1 MEAVPAALKNLTV
14 AGIVAHVT
22 VVYTMAMPVTVEF
35 QGAVA
40 VRPVAL
46 LYPIMAALPAVIP
59 LATLVVPASL
69 TNSDMAEMPRNL
81 FPLHSPPP
89 PLWQQC
95 LQPK

>member
-1 MEAVPAALKNLTV
+1 
-14 AGIVAHVT
+14 
-22 VVYTMAMPVTVEF
+22 MAMPVTIGF

-59 LATLVVPASL
+59 LATLVVPVSL
-69 TNSDMAEMPRNL
+69 TNSDMAEIPRNL